1 MITDKRDISIMWFK
15 RDLRLEDNP
24 ALDQAM
30 KSGNRVLLLYCFE
43 PGLIADPH
51 YSDRH
56 WNFIQQS
63 LDELQQDL
71 KGLQTRILV
80 VHSEIIPLLAKL
92 QQFWNIKSLYSHQ
105 ETGLKVTYERDKRVA
120 RFCKNNLIAWTEVVN
135 NGVFRGRKDRS
146 NWKNDW
152 LAFMK
157 SPVVK
162 FNASPKQFIPMEDV
176 QEASTF
182 FDSFD
187 PNPARGKFQPGGRSK
202 GLIYLQTFLRSRYPD
217 YNKNIS
223 SPALARSSCSRLS
236 PYLAWGNLSVREV
249 WQAAKAHRRQAPAK
263 RALDAFTSRLR
274 WQAHFIQKFEMEDT
288 MEFASVNKGYRK
300 LKKSIA
306 EDYQIAWKTG
316 MTGFPLIDA
325 CMRCLEST
333 GYLNFR
339 MRALVVSFFTHTL
352 WQPWQDAT
360 THLSQVFLDFEPGIH
375 FPQLQMQ
382 AGETGIN
389 TIRIYNPVKNSKEHD
404 PNGEFVRKWVPE
416 LRNLPEEF
424 VHEPWTMTPMEE
436 QFNNFVLG
444 VDYPKPI
451 VDLPARRK
459 IASQEL
465 WRMKKDP
472 VVRAESKRI
481 LRRHTLQD
489 RNPFD

>member
-1 MITDKRDISIMWFK
+1 
-15 RDLRLEDNP
+15 
-24 ALDQAM
+24 
-30 KSGNRVLLLYCFE
+30 
-43 PGLIADPH
+43 
-51 YSDRH
+51 
-56 WNFIQQS
+56 
-63 LDELQQDL
+63 
-71 KGLQTRILV
+71 
-80 VHSEIIPLLAKL
+80 
-92 QQFWNIKSLYSHQ
+92 
-105 ETGLKVTYERDKRVA
+105 
-120 RFCKNNLIAWTEVVN
+120 
-135 NGVFRGRKDRS
+135 
-146 NWKNDW
+146 
-152 LAFMK
+152 
-157 SPVVK
+157 
-162 FNASPKQFIPMEDV
+162 
-176 QEASTF
+176 
-182 FDSFD
+182 
-187 PNPARGKFQPGGRSK
+187 
-202 GLIYLQTFLRSRYPD
+202 
-217 YNKNIS
+217 
-223 SPALARSSCSRLS
+223 
-236 PYLAWGNLSVREV
+236 
-249 WQAAKAHRRQAPAK
+249 
-263 RALDAFTSRLR
+263 
-274 WQAHFIQKFEMEDT
+274 

>member
-1 MITDKRDISIMWFK
+1 
-15 RDLRLEDNP
+15 
-24 ALDQAM
+24 
-30 KSGNRVLLLYCFE
+30 
-43 PGLIADPH
+43 
-51 YSDRH
+51 
-56 WNFIQQS
+56 
-63 LDELQQDL
+63 
-71 KGLQTRILV
+71 
-80 VHSEIIPLLAKL
+80 
-92 QQFWNIKSLYSHQ
+92 
-105 ETGLKVTYERDKRVA
+105 
-120 RFCKNNLIAWTEVVN
+120 
-135 NGVFRGRKDRS
+135 
-146 NWKNDW
+146 
-152 LAFMK
+152 
-157 SPVVK
+157 
-162 FNASPKQFIPMEDV
+162 
-176 QEASTF
+176 
-182 FDSFD
+182 
-187 PNPARGKFQPGGRSK
+187 
-202 GLIYLQTFLRSRYPD
+202 
-217 YNKNIS
+217 
-223 SPALARSSCSRLS
+223 
-236 PYLAWGNLSVREV
+236 
-249 WQAAKAHRRQAPAK
+249 
-263 RALDAFTSRLR
+263 
-274 WQAHFIQKFEMEDT
+274 

-416 LRNLPEEF
+416 LRHLPEEF